1 MLFIL
6 RSIIHV
12 SSSSMLTL
20 ANFGVD
26 QVKEMRVTGQ
36 RLQVY
41 LVSHL
46 VFSAMALVV
55 AAVFQHILCL

>member
-1 MLFIL
+1 MLFII

-12 SSSSMLTL
+12 SSSSMPTH

-26 QVKEMRVTGQ
+26 QVNDMRVTGQ

-41 LVSHL
+41 LVGHL

-55 AAVFQHILCL
+55 AVVFQHILCL